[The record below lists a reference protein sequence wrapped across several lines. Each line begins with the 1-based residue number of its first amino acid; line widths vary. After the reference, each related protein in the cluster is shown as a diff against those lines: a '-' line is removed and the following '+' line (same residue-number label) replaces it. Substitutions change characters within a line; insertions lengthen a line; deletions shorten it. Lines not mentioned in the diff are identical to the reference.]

1 MEIVS
6 DYVNAVFTVFLVVI
20 FIRILLSWVPNR
32 PTGRVTTA
40 VWNFFHDST
49 DWYLRLF
56 RRIIPTVGMFDFSP
70 IIALVVLY
78 VANAVVVRVLALL

>member
-1 MEIVS
+1 MEIVI